1 MLLLIDCYCKALKVM
16 IPVFGPVVKLVDR
29 TLLKSGNALTFCH
42 IASKVVNGL
51 FLNLFNSLCADVC
64 LI

>member
-1 MLLLIDCYCKALKVM
+1 M
-16 IPVFGPVVKLVDR
+16 IMTAGNKRCITNITDQI
-29 TLLKSGNALTFCH
+29 LKSGNALTFCH
-42 IASKVVNGL
+42 IATKAVNG